1 MIVNISISN
10 EVLILIGLLMLIFI
24 PYRYILVI
32 LFIYSIFEE
41 FGKLYAKLI
50 NYNIFYN

>member
-24 PYRYILVI
+24 PYLYILVI
-32 LFIYSIFEE
+32 LFI
-41 FGKLYAKLI
+41 LYLKSLV
-50 NYNIFYN
+50 NYTQN